1 MKTGRKT
8 SESMIGELAAL
19 GAALSWTISAVLYR
33 KALAEAK
40 PVAANTVRLAFTS
53 IFLLVFMAASGKFA
67 VFADLPVN
75 VVILAS
81 ISGIIGLGVG
91 DTLYM
96 ASLKVMGV
104 AKAVPI
110 TCTYP
115 LFTILWAVLFIGEPV
130 TLPIVLG
137 AVTITAGIWL
147 LGKEDKADA
156 NAQHKHV
163 LAGGVSLALATA
175 IVWSVSITMINMAVR
190 KTGSLDAALAI
201 NTIRVAVVA
210 ASMLA
215 LVPVADPKLGLLKL
229 RRKTLAALVVGGIV
243 ALGLGWFFLTY
254 SFVET
259 LESRAVPISSTT
271 PLFSTLCGI
280 VLLHE
285 KITRRS
291 AFGSAAVVIGIFLIF
306 VT

>member
-1 MKTGRKT
+1 
-8 SESMIGELAAL
+8 MIGELAAL
-19 GAALSWTISAVLYR
+19 GAALSWMISAVLYR
-33 KALAEAK
+33 KALTEIQ

-53 IFLLVFMAASGKFA
+53 IFLLVFMAASGKLVVLA
-67 VFADLPVN
+67 NLPVD
-75 VVILAS
+75 VAILAS
-81 ISGIIGLGVG
+81 ISGIIGLGLG

-96 ASLKVMGV
+96 ASLKAVGV

-115 LFTILWAVLFIGEPV
+115 LFTILWAVLFVGDPV
-130 TLPIVLG
+130 TLPIVFG
-137 AVTITAGIWL
+137 AVTIAAGIWL
-147 LGKEDKADA
+147 LGKEDRA
-156 NAQHKHV
+156 NANVQQKHV
-163 LAGGVSLALATA
+163 LARGVSLALATA
-175 IVWSVSITMINMAVR
+175 IVWSVSIAMINMAVR
-190 KTGSLDAALAI
+190 ETESLDAALAI
-201 NTIRVAVVA
+201 NTIRVTVIA

-215 LVPVADPKLGLLKL
+215 LVPVAGTKLGLLKL
-229 RRKTLAALVVGGIV
+229 RRETLAALVVGGIV

-254 SFVET
+254 SFVRT

-291 AFGSAAVVIGIFLIF
+291 AFGSAVVVIGIFLIF
-306 VT
+306 AA